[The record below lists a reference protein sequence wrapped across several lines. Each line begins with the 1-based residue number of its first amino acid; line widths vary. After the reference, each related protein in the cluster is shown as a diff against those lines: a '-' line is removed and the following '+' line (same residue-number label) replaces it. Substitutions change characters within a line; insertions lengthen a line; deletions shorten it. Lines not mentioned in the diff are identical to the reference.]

1 MRRLVRNRISK
12 RALTLVELVVTM
24 ALLSIF
30 AAACTMLIYPVMK
43 IYKHVNDLSRAQL
56 LADTLV
62 DSIRSECSG
71 AFIQGEGDV
80 WITNVDGSS
89 ILTQSD
95 PSGTGAGH
103 VLVIR
108 QNKNYCE
115 TIAVNYEITSEL
127 RRDIYEN
134 SDEYD
139 LTDADGVTSRSI
151 YRLIPATPTPVP
163 ANPPAYTD
171 LSSDIVHF
179 GFFEL
184 ETDADSYIYPA
195 KRYDFTNPV
204 AVATYREFHVDLTF
218 YDLTLDVNDVPSYC
232 MCRVDILDTNDS
244 VVYSRD
250 VVLCF

>member
-95 PSGTGAGH
+95 PSGTGACH
-103 VLVIR
+103 VIVII
-108 QNKNYCE
+108 QNKNYFE
-115 TIAVNYEITSEL
+115 TIDVNYEITIEL
-127 RRDIYEN
+127 R
-134 SDEYD
+134 
-139 LTDADGVTSRSI
+139 
-151 YRLIPATPTPVP
+151 
-163 ANPPAYTD
+163 
-171 LSSDIVHF
+171 
-179 GFFEL
+179 
-184 ETDADSYIYPA
+184 
-195 KRYDFTNPV
+195 
-204 AVATYREFHVDLTF
+204 
-218 YDLTLDVNDVPSYC
+218 
-232 MCRVDILDTNDS
+232 
-244 VVYSRD
+244 
-250 VVLCF
+250 